1 MTNDKSHTFD
11 IVIVGAGI
19 VGATL
24 AGLLAKSKC
33 KIAVVEPSKAARFD
47 ASSDFELRVSAISR
61 ASQRA
66 LEKAGAWQGI
76 LDKRAHPYQAMHV
89 WDQGGSGEIRFDAC
103 DVGEP
108 DIGCIIENSVIQS
121 SLFEVLEANPA
132 IELFCP
138 SKITNLSSTGDT
150 KTVTLDTGEQLKTR
164 LVIGA
169 DGPRSPVRELAG
181 LSASREDYGQKGLV
195 AVVKTEHH
203 HQDTAWQRFLP
214 TGPLAFLPLDKGY
227 SSIVWSLPAD
237 RADRLLKLNDDE
249 FKQQLADAFEHKL
262 GAVTELS
269 IRAAFPLVGSHA
281 ERYVTQG
288 VALLGDAAHTIHP
301 LAGQGVNLGIK
312 DAVALAD
319 ILSPLSTREW
329 GSLKR
334 LRQYERARKGD
345 NLITLKAMEG
355 FSLLFGHHSTIV
367 KQARNTGLN
376 VFNALPMVKQKI
388 MRQAM
393 GL

>member
-1 MTNDKSHTFD
+1 MDAKPQVFD
-11 IVIVGAGI
+11 VVIIGAGI

-24 AGLLAKSKC
+24 AALLAKNKC
-33 KIAVVEPSKAARFD
+33 NIAVVESRKAAVFNP
-47 ASSDFELRVSAISR
+47 SGDFELRVSAISR

-66 LEKAGAWQGI
+66 LESAGAWSSI
-76 LDKRAHPYQAMHV
+76 LDKRAHPYQTMHV

-108 DIGCIIENSVIQS
+108 DLGCIIENEVIQH
-121 SLFEVLEANPA
+121 SLAEVLDDNPR
-132 IELFCP
+132 IKFFCP
-138 SKITNLSSTGDT
+138 SQLINLSKVGDSQL
-150 KTVTLDTGEQLKTR
+150 VTLDTGEQLKTR

-169 DGPRSPVRELAG
+169 DGPQSPVRELVG
-181 LSASREDYGQKGLV
+181 LSVTREDYGQKGLV
-195 AVVKTEHH
+195 AVVKTEQH
-203 HQDTAWQRFLP
+203 HQDIAWQRFLAG
-214 TGPLAFLPLDKGY
+214 GPLAFLPLDKGY

-237 RADRLLKLNDDE
+237 KADRLLTLDETE
-249 FKQQLADAFEHKL
+249 FKVQLADAFEYKL
-262 GAVTELS
+262 GVVTELS
-269 IRAAFPLVGSHA
+269 MRVAFPLVGSHA
-281 ERYVTQG
+281 ERYVMQG

-312 DAVALAD
+312 DAVALAG

-345 NLITLKAMEG
+345 NLVTLKAMEG
-355 FSLLFGHHSTIV
+355 FKLLFGHHFMAV

-376 VFNALPMVKQKI
+376 LFNAMPIVKQQI
-388 MRQAM
+388 MRRAM

>member
-1 MTNDKSHTFD
+1 VSKQLQEFD
-11 IVIVGAGI
+11 IVIIGAGI

-24 AGLLAKSKC
+24 AALLAKTNS
-33 KIAVVEPSKAARFD
+33 KIAVVESTQTNTFD
-47 ASSDFELRVSAISR
+47 PSSDFELRVSAISR

-66 LEKAGAWQGI
+66 LDSAGAWQSI
-76 LDKRAHPYQAMHV
+76 VSKRAHPYQTMHV
-89 WDQGGSGEIRFDAC
+89 WDQGGSGEIRFDAR

-108 DIGCIIENSVIQS
+108 DIGCIVENSVIQS
-121 SLFEVLEANPA
+121 SLVEVLESSTT
-132 IELFCP
+132 IQFFCP
-138 SKITNLSSTGDT
+138 SKIISLSQNGDSQI
-150 KTVTLDTGEQLKTR
+150 VILDTGEQLKSP
-164 LVIGA
+164 LVVGA

-181 LSASREDYGQKGLV
+181 LSVSREDYGQKGLV
-195 AVVKTEHH
+195 AVVKTEHS
-203 HQDTAWQRFLP
+203 HQDTAWQRFLSG
-214 TGPLAFLPLDKGY
+214 GPLAFLPLNQGY

-237 RADRLLKLNDDE
+237 QADRMLKLDDAE
-249 FKQQLADAFEHKL
+249 FKCQLAEAFEYKL
-262 GAVTELS
+262 GAIVELG

-281 ERYVTQG
+281 ERYVAQG

-329 GSLKR
+329 GSFKR

-345 NLITLKAMEG
+345 NLVTLKAMEG
-355 FSLLFGHHSTIV
+355 FKLLFGHHSSIV

-376 VFNALPMVKQKI
+376 IFNTMPIVKQQI
-388 MRQAM
+388 MRKAM